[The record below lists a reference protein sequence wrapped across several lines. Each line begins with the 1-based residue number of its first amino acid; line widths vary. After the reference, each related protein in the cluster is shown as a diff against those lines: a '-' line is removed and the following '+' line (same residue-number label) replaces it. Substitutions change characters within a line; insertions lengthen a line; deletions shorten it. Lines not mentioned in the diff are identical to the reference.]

1 MFWIKSFL
9 VFVMVAGLGYG
20 LALIRCALLKQ
31 GASNERNSANENAL
45 ESVRKAKAARD
56 ALANRDND
64 IRLRNKY
71 MRSE

>member
-9 VFVMVAGLGYG
+9 VFVMVVGLGYG
-20 LALIRCALLKQ
+20 LALIRGALLKQ

-56 ALANRDND
+56 ALANRDID